1 MKLKKIVLQK
11 SHKVMTPVEMKGII
25 DGQITKSG
33 YCSMSNGSCSG
44 YCAPSFDGHG
54 GVSTKS
60 CTRIHMSGLG
70 GDFCSCT

>member
-1 MKLKKIVLQK
+1 MKFKKIVLQK

-25 DGQITKSG
+25 GGQITKSG